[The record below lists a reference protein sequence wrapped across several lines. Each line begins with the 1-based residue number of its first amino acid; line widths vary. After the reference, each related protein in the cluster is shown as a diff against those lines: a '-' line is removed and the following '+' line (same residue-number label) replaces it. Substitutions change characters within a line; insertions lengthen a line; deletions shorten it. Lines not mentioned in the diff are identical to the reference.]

1 MFNSHFSFLNYIF
14 VCVSEIPNV
23 IIEEKSNPWDMM
35 DIMNNV
41 TSVHN
46 CMDHQ
51 NQKYGMGAA
60 FDSLN
65 REK

>member
-1 MFNSHFSFLNYIF
+1 MSLY
-14 VCVSEIPNV
+14 VSEIPNV